1 MDKKIAVCPGSFDP
15 ITVGHLDV
23 ILRASRL
30 FDSVIVAVMSN
41 DSKKCSFSVDERVKM
56 INDVIK
62 DCGLTNVSVD
72 SSDNLLADYMREKN
86 ATVIVKGLR
95 AVSDFEYEFQMA
107 LTNKRLNAEAET
119 VFLTSTGENMFLS
132 SSVVKLIA
140 ARNGDISGFVPAAI
154 HDYIKERLSRKGDN

>member
-140 ARNGDISGFVPAAI
+140 ARNGT
-154 HDYIKERLSRKGDN
+154 